1 MKASTSWRSHVIQGV
16 NQLALEGWKGPLT
29 NFKPT
34 PFTLHDNSKAK
45 EIKWLSQGDFYEGLD

>member
-1 MKASTSWRSHVIQGV
+1 MKDHVIQGV
-16 NQLALEGWKGPLT
+16 NQPALEGWKGPLT

>member
-16 NQLALEGWKGPLT
+16 NQPALEGWKGPLT